1 MTKDPNAPLRT
12 LLFGTEDHPVSIT
25 RLAGKMK
32 KSRRTLYNWRDN
44 PSLIQIGELR
54 KMARILGIDWED
66 IGRAIG
72 GQR

>member
-1 MTKDPNAPLRT
+1 MKDPDEPLRQ

-54 KMARILGIDWED
+54 KMVRILGLDWEEV
-66 IGRAIG
+66 GRALG
-72 GQR
+72 GKR